1 MIADLQ
7 QQIGI
12 DSSFYPQI
20 IIFIF
25 VFLWLRFFFFAP
37 FLRLISKREGQSE
50 GLSEDAQKLEEESA
64 LLEAQYQ
71 EVLSSARKKAY
82 AEREVLLVAA
92 RKEGTEQVAASR
104 EKAKIKLEQARASA
118 VKSSEVELAGL
129 ESQVAPISA
138 MLVDKLMN
146 TKVGL

>member
-37 FLRLISKREGQSE
+37 FLRLINKREGQSE

-71 EVLSSARKKAY
+71 EVLSGARKRAY